1 MRLEELTKLT
11 RGDEQLFRQ
20 FVDGYRLSDNLHF
33 EDSWAYTLQATRNW
47 PRKYVGKDS
56 LFLFSKKVDGTLVI
70 SNYFS
75 PNGELIDLV
84 KGLSQNV
91 ILKNVALRD
100 VERLTERGFSVYSES
115 EHWSAE
121 FPFDDQTFPQQTV
134 RIDELMRL
142 RGKNYRVLRRDLN
155 YSRKNTGNLIQREY
169 NPKKDKKRVVE
180 LAKSQEEKNAGTLD
194 SHRLFFDISTSSSLL
209 SLVFEING
217 EIVGFTL
224 IDRISN
230 ACMAYNAL
238 IYDTKVPQLASRL
251 TYESARVAYERGYT
265 FFNLQGSETAN
276 LDHWKRKFNPA
287 IAIHKTHLI
296 YRSE

>member
-1 MRLEELTKLT
+1 MKLEELVI
-11 RGDEQLFRQ
+11 GDEKLFRR
-20 FVDGYRLSDNLHF
+20 FVDRYRPSDNLHF

-47 PRKYVGKDS
+47 PRKLTDGDS

-70 SNYFS
+70 PNYFS
-75 PNGELIDLV
+75 PNKKLIDLV
-84 KGLSQNV
+84 KGLRQNV
-91 ILKNVALRD
+91 ILKNVDLRD
-100 VERLTERGFSVYSES
+100 VERLRERGFSVYSES

-121 FPFDDQTFPQQTV
+121 FPYDDQTFPQQILD
-134 RIDELMRL
+134 IDKLMSL
-142 RGKNYRVLRRDLN
+142 KGKNYAVLRRDLH
-155 YSRKNTGNLIQREY
+155 YSRRNTGNLTMRKYEPRI
-169 NPKKDKKRVVE
+169 DKEKVVI
-180 LAKSQEEKNAGTLD
+180 LAKLQEERNFGTLD
-194 SHRLFFDISTSSSLL
+194 AHRLFFDISTSSSLL

-230 ACMAYNAL
+230 TCIAYNAL

-276 LDHWKRKFNPA
+276 LDRWKRKFNPA
-287 IAIHKTHLI
+287 KAIHKTHLI